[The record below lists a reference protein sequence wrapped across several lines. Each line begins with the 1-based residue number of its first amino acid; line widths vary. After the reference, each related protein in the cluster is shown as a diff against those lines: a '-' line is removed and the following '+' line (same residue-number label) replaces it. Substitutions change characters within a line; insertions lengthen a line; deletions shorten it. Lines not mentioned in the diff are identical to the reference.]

1 MQILRNLRMKHQ
13 IKVGLVGSAGLG
25 KSGVA
30 TKLSETLGIPL
41 ILSKEITRP
50 ILLAHG
56 FDYSKGTCVERFLS
70 KKEIE
75 FEIVNERVLRES
87 MKPEG
92 FVTDRTTLECF
103 AYALLSVERYT
114 DDEIS
119 TLEAFCRGNM
129 SCYTNIYYFPYN
141 KGWFTENGIRTTNVH
156 FQWKIDCIIR
166 GLLADWNIQYTE
178 VDTESAYQQIFDG
191 LSASKQL

>member
-1 MQILRNLRMKHQ
+1 MENQ

-30 TKLSETLGIPL
+30 TKLSEQLGIPL

-103 AYALLSVERYT
+103 AYALLSVEKYT

-141 KGWFTENGIRTTNVH
+141 KGWFAENGIRTTNIH

-166 GLLADWNIQYTE
+166 GLLNDWNIEYMTI
-178 VDTESAYQQIFDG
+178 DTERAYDQIAEN
-191 LSASKQL
+191 LLARKQL